1 MLITVDAFHSEL
13 QAALGDTYTIEHE
26 LGGGRHADRWI
37 GTRTFLAREPAAGRR
52 VVLTVLPDALAS
64 RIDIECFRREIE
76 LAAALRHPQIVALL
90 AAGVS
95 GRFAYYTMPFLEGES
110 LRKWIDASG
119 GRLPIREA
127 VRIGAEVAG
136 ALQAA
141 HEQGIVHRDVRPAT
155 IVLVNGHAVVTNAGA
170 ARAVSRSLSSHD
182 TARRTPNDA
191 RALDASAY
199 PLWLVGTPAY
209 MSPEQA
215 TGTTIIDGRSDI
227 YSLGCVLYE
236 MLTGARPFSGTQESM
251 LRARQTVIPERPSRW
266 RKDLPGALDRVVMKA
281 LAIEAEARYPT
292 ARELQ
297 RALLAVLARRAVWPI
312 TVGALTALR
321 RAIGQGR
328 SGERAPLDG
337 GPTGDRHR
345 DATVGGVQDSCNVM
359 CGTDLRGRVSAARG

>member
-1 MLITVDAFHSEL
+1 MASDVF
-13 QAALGDTYTIEHE
+13 
-26 LGGGRHADRWI
+26 
-37 GTRTFLAREPAAGRR
+37 
-52 VVLTVLPDALAS
+52 VLTVLPDALAA
-64 RIDIECFRREIE
+64 RINVEWFRREIE

-110 LRKWIDASG
+110 LRQWIDASR

-141 HEQGIVHRDVRPAT
+141 HDRGIVHRDVKPAT
-155 IVLVNGHAVVTNAGA
+155 IVLVNGRAVVTNAGA
-170 ARAVSRSLSSHD
+170 ARAVSRSLPARD
-182 TARRTPNDA
+182 AARRRHNDA
-191 RALDASAY
+191 PALDGPAY

-215 TGTTIIDGRSDI
+215 TGTTMIDGRSDI

-251 LRARQTVIPERPSRW
+251 LRARRTVLPERPSRW
-266 RKDLPGALDRVVMKA
+266 RKDLPLSLDRVVMKA

-297 RALLAVLARRAVWPI
+297 RALLGVLARRAY
-312 TVGALTALR
+312 
-321 RAIGQGR
+321 
-328 SGERAPLDG
+328 
-337 GPTGDRHR
+337 GP
-345 DATVGGVQDSCNVM
+345 SP
-359 CGTDLRGRVSAARG
+359 SEP